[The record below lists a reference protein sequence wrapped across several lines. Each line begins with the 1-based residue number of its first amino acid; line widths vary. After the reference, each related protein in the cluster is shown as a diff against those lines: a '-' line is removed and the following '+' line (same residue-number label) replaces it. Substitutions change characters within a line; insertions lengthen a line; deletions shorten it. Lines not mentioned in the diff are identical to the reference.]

1 MKSSIK
7 RPIQPRRLRTAVL
20 VAAVGLSTMPLRA
33 VAQSSPA
40 DTATAQAL
48 FDQAKKLMAQGKYG
62 EACPKL
68 EESQR
73 LDPGT
78 GTLLNMGDCYERLG
92 KFATAWGKFLEAAAV
107 AKSAKQVERE
117 RVSRERAAALLPRV
131 SNLVIGV
138 AGGDAPGFELKRD
151 GATVGKPQWGTPL
164 PVDSGEHKI
173 SAAAT
178 GRKSWETTVVLGAG
192 ETKSI
197 SVPVLP
203 PAGPAPVAVAEGAP
217 APGAKTEAPAPETA
231 SGGGRKWTGL
241 TLAGAGLVA
250 MGVGGA
256 IAIGAKSKYDDADC
270 TGNVCRQAGFED
282 RQSAISSARTAT
294 IISGVGMAVLAGG
307 VILWLTAPAGRAPVA
322 VGVHPMSS
330 AGGGVSLTGAW

>member
-1 MKSSIK
+1 M
-7 RPIQPRRLRTAVL
+7 QPRRSVLRAAVL
-20 VAAVGLSTMPLRA
+20 LVAVASANAG
-33 VAQSSPA
+33 AQSSPA

-48 FDQAKKLMAQGKYG
+48 FDQAKKLMAEGKYA

-131 SNLVIGV
+131 SNVVIGV
-138 AGGDAPGFELKRD
+138 TGGDAPGFELKRD
-151 GATVGKPQWGTPL
+151 GATVGKPQWGTPI

-173 SAAAT
+173 AASAA
-178 GRKSWETTVVLGAG
+178 GRKTWETTFTVGTG
-192 ETKSI
+192 ETRTI
-197 SVPVLP
+197 SVPELAAA
-203 PAGPAPVAVAEGAP
+203 PAASRTASAP
-217 APGAKTEAPAPETA
+217 APAAKTDAPAREAP
-231 SGGGRKWTGL
+231 SGGGQKWTGL

-250 MGVGGA
+250 IGVGGA
-256 IAIGAKSKYDDADC
+256 IALGAKSKYDDADC
-270 TGNVCRQAGFED
+270 TDNLCRQAGYDD

-294 IISGVGMAVLAGG
+294 IVSGVGAAVLAGG
-307 VILWLTAPAGRAPVA
+307 VILWLTAPSGRAPVA
-322 VGVHPMSS
+322 VGVHPVSH
-330 AGGGVSLTGAW
+330 AGGGISLTGVW